1 MDFGGALQY
10 LKDGK
15 RVARTG
21 WNGKGMWLKLQVPD
35 AHSKMQRPYIYMSP
49 ADGLLV
55 PWLASQTDMLADD
68 WCVLGETYKVAGDTH
83 DMTGTLGGLPQAPG
97 PRAEDYSEK
106 EKPRADASATEDAA
120 GTLGGAPPANATIF
134 RRVMVPKRGGGWEE
148 RNYPVGAPL
157 PLGAFDPTLCHYCQ
171 ERAAEGPFPGGPCR
185 KCKKERG
192 IYWEG
197 PLLPFAPETFDA
209 PDAPAAEDA
218 EEIADKNVDIL
229 PTNMPPRG
237 AVRLEL
243 VGGRDVW
250 YDIQGNII
258 LETDAPI
265 V

>member
-106 EKPRADASATEDAA
+106 EKPRAGASVAVNRVAIYAQRYIHSMHAIGQCFETGTPGWMLEGAVAA
-120 GTLGGAPPANATIF
+120 MEKEAPA
-134 RRVMVPKRGGGWEE
+134 
-148 RNYPVGAPL
+148 
-157 PLGAFDPTLCHYCQ
+157 D
-171 ERAAEGPFPGGPCR
+171 
-185 KCKKERG
+185 
-192 IYWEG
+192 
-197 PLLPFAPETFDA
+197 ET
-209 PDAPAAEDA
+209 DAPAAEGA
-218 EEIADKNVDIL
+218 AAQ
-229 PTNMPPRG
+229 PPSYISCPGCGGMGRG
-237 AVRLEL
+237 PAWRCGWCDGTGVTTTKDWR
-243 VGGRDVW
+243 G
-250 YDIQGNII
+250 
-258 LETDAPI
+258 
-265 V
+265 